1 MRKQH
6 NVTVGKLKRI
16 MVRAGV
22 VRVHLPETCDPVRQR
37 LAPSEQKLKSSEM
50 ALDLVLEGD
59 LGAGKQAD
67 GHSRLVH
74 SGEAPRGCIPEVRG
88 D

>member
-6 NVTVGKLKRI
+6 NLAVGKLKRI
-16 MVRAGV
+16 MVRAWV
-22 VRVHLPETCDPVRQR
+22 VSVHLPKTCDPVRQR
-37 LAPSEQKLKSSEM
+37 LGPSEQKLKSSEM
-50 ALDLVLEGD
+50 ALDFVLEGD

-67 GHSRLVH
+67 GHSRFVH
-74 SGEAPRGCIPEVRG
+74 SGEASRGCIRELRG

>member
-6 NVTVGKLKRI
+6 NLAVGKLKRI
-16 MVRAGV
+16 MVRAGA

-37 LAPSEQKLKSSEM
+37 LGPSEQKLKSNEM

-59 LGAGKQAD
+59 LGAGK
-67 GHSRLVH
+67 
-74 SGEAPRGCIPEVRG
+74 
-88 D
+88 